1 MAAGIIDSG
10 HPARAD
16 VDEAAALRATIAA
29 HPEADLPRLVYA
41 DWLEDGGDD
50 TQAAFLRTQVQL
62 AHEPAW
68 SPLAVRCRH
77 HTPEVLTGEPWRHTL
92 PAVSP
97 RIAAWH
103 PETPFRRGAPDWLV
117 VRDLASF
124 LDDAGRLFD
133 LAPITT
139 LSLPTSSLDY
149 WQEFARRPWLRQV
162 RALHF
167 YGVSTPIEPLRV
179 LANAVNASGVEELTL
194 ERTSGPAFPVVLS
207 DLFQS
212 DLGKRL
218 KRLDLRAGGDNGGE
232 WIAELAA
239 LTDRHHLEALSLRTM
254 AVGERGIR
262 RLAEL
267 PIVGKLL
274 SFDMRNEELTANTMR
289 RLLRSSHPRQ
299 FEEFRLNRIVSNF
312 LGWESALL
320 SPALERVRKL
330 DVDTIRLDQLV
341 GWSRSRHLEAIV
353 SLKLRHCWL
362 LQEAVEQIVSMRAWP
377 NLTELDLRNGPRVS
391 VRFDALLGLEPP
403 GELAALILSGKQLKP
418 EFRSKLQDHFRGAV
432 VFADE

>member
-1 MAAGIIDSG
+1 M
-10 HPARAD
+10 
-16 VDEAAALRATIAA
+16 DEAAALRATIAA

-50 TQAAFLRTQVQL
+50 GQAAMIRTQVQL

-68 SPLAVRCRH
+68 SSLAVRCRH
-77 HTPEVLTGEPWRHTL
+77 HTPEILTGKPWRHTL
-92 PAVSP
+92 PDVSP

-179 LANAVNASGVEELTL
+179 LANAVNASSVEELTL
-194 ERTSGPAFPVVLS
+194 ERTSGPAFPVVLG

-218 KRLDLRAGGDNGGE
+218 KHLDLRAGGDNDGE
-232 WIAELAA
+232 W
-239 LTDRHHLEALSLRTM
+239 LEAFSKLPASHALEGLDLRTM
-254 AVGERGIR
+254 AFGGQRLHI
-262 RLAEL
+262 LAESECFGRL
-267 PIVGKLL
+267 RRFHVHNDRILRRE
-274 SFDMRNEELTANTMR
+274 MRVLMR
-289 RLLRSSHPRQ
+289 RGGVRS
-299 FEEFRLNRIVSNF
+299 FEDVAFRAAIGGHETLQRM
-312 LGWESALL
+312 
-320 SPALERVRKL
+320 
-330 DVDTIRLDQLV
+330 
-341 GWSRSRHLEAIV
+341 SRS
-353 SLKLRHCWL
+353 
-362 LQEAVEQIVSMRAWP
+362 VSMRGVQRLDLSRQPMFDLSEWSQSEHLGDVVSLNLAECFRSRDHFLTRDAELAPIVAMRCWP
-377 NLTELDLRNGPRVS
+377 KLVELDLCGNRTNELS
-391 VRFDALLGLEPP
+391 LKTLLDAKPPDNLVALRLTGIGL
-403 GELAALILSGKQLKP
+403 ASA
-418 EFRSKLQDHFRGAV
+418 FRAKLQSHFNGAV
-432 VFADE
+432 SFYDNW

>member
-1 MAAGIIDSG
+1 M
-10 HPARAD
+10 
-16 VDEAAALRATIAA
+16 DEATALRATIAA

-77 HTPEVLTGEPWRHTL
+77 HTPEVLTGKPWRHTL
-92 PAVSP
+92 PDVSP

-149 WQEFARRPWLRQV
+149 WQEFARRPWLKQV

-179 LANAVNASGVEELTL
+179 LGNAVNASGIEELTL

-218 KRLDLRAGGDNGGE
+218 KRLDLRAGGDRDGD
-232 WIAELAA
+232 WIEAI
-239 LTDRHHLEALSLRTM
+239 EALPTRHPLESLDLRAMELGQRGVSRLSLTRAFRQLRRFQYAYHRLHPPSLR
-254 AVGERGIR
+254 VFLR
-262 RLAEL
+262 RDTHRAIEDLNFNGVLATSEAAR
-267 PIVGKLL
+267 IVG
-274 SFDMRNEELTANTMR
+274 
-289 RLLRSSHPRQ
+289 SSLISGQ
-299 FEEFRLNRIVSNF
+299 V
-312 LGWESALL
+312 
-320 SPALERVRKL
+320 K
-330 DVDTIRLDQLV
+330 RLDLSNNPVHQLD
-341 GWSRSRHLEAIV
+341 GWGESK
-353 SLKLRHCWL
+353 SLKELKSLSIHDCVLGPQALDELLALRCWP
-362 LQEAVEQIVSMRAWP
+362 V
-377 NLTELDLRNGPRVS
+377 LTELDLRANPIPNAA
-391 VRFDALLGLEPP
+391 FELLLRHEPP
-403 GELAALILSGKQLKP
+403 GELAALVLTRKRNQQLGLKLQ
-418 EFRSKLQDHFRGAV
+418 RKLQDHFRGAV

>member
-1 MAAGIIDSG
+1 
-10 HPARAD
+10 

-29 HPEADLPRLVYA
+29 YPEADLPRLVYA

-50 TQAAFLRTQVQL
+50 GQAAFLRTQVQL

-77 HTPEVLTGEPWRHTL
+77 RTPEVLTGKPWRHTL
-92 PAVSP
+92 PPVSE

-149 WQEFARRPWLRQV
+149 WQDFARQPWLRQV

-179 LANAVNASGVEELTL
+179 LGNAVNASGVKELTL
-194 ERTSGPAFPVVLS
+194 ERTSGPAFPVVLN
-207 DLFQS
+207 DLFRS
-212 DLGKRL
+212 DLGNRL

-232 WIAELAA
+232 W
-239 LTDRHHLEALSLRTM
+239 LEAFEHLRIDGPLDSLTLRTM
-254 AVGERGIR
+254 ELGGDGMSRLTESPVFHTLRRFRTHNDLLPHHGLQMLLSDQSPKKFEDLAFVNFQATRGATRIFGESPTMRGVR
-262 RLAEL
+262 RLD
-267 PIVGKLL
+267 L
-274 SFDMRNEELTANTMR
+274 SGNALYDLVDWGSSTSLTHLKSLSLKRCRLR
-289 RLLRSSHPRQ
+289 R
-299 FEEFRLNRIVSNF
+299 EAI
-312 LGWESALL
+312 G
-320 SPALERVRKL
+320 
-330 DVDTIRLDQLV
+330 QLV
-341 GWSRSRHLEAIV
+341 STA
-353 SLKLRHCWL
+353 CWPL
-362 LQEAVEQIVSMRAWP
+362 
-377 NLTELDLRNGPRVS
+377 LTELDLRAN
-391 VRFDALLGLEPP
+391 RFSDSSLVALLDAEPP
-403 GELAALILSGKQLKP
+403 TELAALVLNGIRVKR
-418 EFRSKLQDHFRGAV
+418 EFVTKLQDHFRGAV
-432 VFADE
+432 VFDDRQ

>member
-1 MAAGIIDSG
+1 M
-10 HPARAD
+10 
-16 VDEAAALRATIAA
+16 DEAVALRATIAA

-50 TQAAFLRTQVQL
+50 TQAAFIRTQVQL
-62 AHEPAW
+62 AHEAAW

-77 HTPEVLTGEPWRHTL
+77 HTPEVLTGKPWRHTL

-149 WQEFARRPWLRQV
+149 WQDFARQPWLRQV

-179 LANAVNASGVEELTL
+179 LANAVNASGIEDLTL

-218 KRLDLRAGGDNGGE
+218 KRLDLRAGGENDGE
-232 WIAELAA
+232 WIEALETLPQRHPLESLELRAMELRHYGVRRLTASRVFKNLRRFLYSNDRINTSSLRVLLRRENHRAYEDLNFTRVLANREEAEVIAGSPISGHIKRLD
-239 LTDRHHLEALSLRTM
+239 LSNNPLNRLEGWAKSKWFQGLNSLSLRDCM
-254 AVGERGIR
+254 LDG
-262 RLAEL
+262 
-267 PIVGKLL
+267 
-274 SFDMRNEELTANTMR
+274 
-289 RLLRSSHPRQ
+289 Q
-299 FEEFRLNRIVSNF
+299 
-312 LGWESALL
+312 
-320 SPALERVRKL
+320 ALEE
-330 DVDTIRLDQLV
+330 IA
-341 GWSRSRHLEAIV
+341 GMC
-353 SLKLRHCWL
+353 CWPTL
-362 LQEAVEQIVSMRAWP
+362 A
-377 NLTELDLRNGPRVS
+377 ELDLRGNVLRNAAFESLLTHDPPAGLT
-391 VRFDALLGLEPP
+391 ALRLTRKPSTPYGETLE
-403 GELAALILSGKQLKP
+403 
-418 EFRSKLQDHFRGAV
+418 SKLQEHFRGAV
-432 VFADE
+432 VFSDASQGTFRL

>member
-1 MAAGIIDSG
+1 M
-10 HPARAD
+10 
-16 VDEAAALRATIAA
+16 DEAAALRATIAA

-50 TQAAFLRTQVQL
+50 AQAAFLRTQVQL

-68 SPLAVRCRH
+68 APLAVRCRH
-77 HTPEVLTGEPWRHTL
+77 HTPEVLTGKPWRHTL

-149 WQEFARRPWLRQV
+149 WQEVVSQPWLRQV

-179 LANAVNASGVEELTL
+179 LANAVNASGIEELTL
-194 ERTSGPAFPVVLS
+194 ERTSGPAFPVVLN

-232 WIAELAA
+232 W
-239 LTDRHHLEALSLRTM
+239 LEALEALP
-254 AVGERGIR
+254 VG
-262 RLAEL
+262 
-267 PIVGKLL
+267 
-274 SFDMRNEELTANTMR
+274 
-289 RLLRSSHPRQ
+289 HP
-299 FEEFRLNRIVSNF
+299 
-312 LGWESALL
+312 
-320 SPALERVRKL
+320 LE
-330 DVDTIRLDQLV
+330 
-341 GWSRSRHLEAIV
+341 
-353 SLKLRHCWL
+353 SLKLRTMELGASDVRRLTESPVMGALRRFHLHNDRLPRTALRSILRDDQAQYFEDLAFTRILPIRGATQTLATRAAMSTVRRFDFSENAVHDLPGWGKSTCLSGLRSLLLRSCMLRRESIGQLVGMACWT
-362 LQEAVEQIVSMRAWP
+362 A
-377 NLTELDLRNGPRVS
+377 LTELDLRGNGLTES
-391 VRFDALLGLEPP
+391 SFAALLRTEPP
-403 GELAALILSGKQLKP
+403 HQLAALVFTGGGGNPQ
-418 EFRSKLQDHFRGAV
+418 FRSKLQDHFRGAV